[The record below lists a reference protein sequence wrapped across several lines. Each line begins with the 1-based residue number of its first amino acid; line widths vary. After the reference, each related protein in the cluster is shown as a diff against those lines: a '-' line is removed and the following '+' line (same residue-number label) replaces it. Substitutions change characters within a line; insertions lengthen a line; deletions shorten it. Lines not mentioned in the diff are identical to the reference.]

1 MTAQG
6 NNLMARLRAALD
18 ALAGNAPEDLRNR
31 VASLELD
38 LRQKDDEVA
47 ALREEY
53 GRLRQQGE
61 RERDSAVNA
70 GFDALARRLVPLL
83 AQLATMESLAGGERA
98 PRLEDVFKL
107 FDMLEKVLTEDG
119 LARIGTVGEEA
130 AFDSRWH
137 QRMGGAEVDDGDRIR
152 VRFIGYRMGEN
163 VLLKAMVSRAVA
175 KDNSGENPGK
185 NPGEA
190 P

>member
-1 MTAQG
+1 MTAQTS
-6 NNLMARLRAALD
+6 NLMARLRAALG

-38 LRQKDDEVA
+38 LRQKDDEIA

-61 RERDSAVNA
+61 RERDSAASA
-70 GFDALARRLVPLL
+70 GFDALARQLAPLL
-83 AQLATMESLAGGERA
+83 SQLATMESMAGGERT

-107 FDMLEKVLTEDG
+107 FDMLEKVLAEDG
-119 LARIGTVGEEA
+119 LARIGAVGEET
-130 AFDSRWH
+130 AFDARRH
-137 QRMGGAEVDDGDRIR
+137 QRIGGAEVDDGDRIR

-163 VLLKAMVSRAVA
+163 VLLKAMVSSA
-175 KDNSGENPGK
+175 SGESP
-185 NPGEA
+185 
-190 P
+190 

>member
-1 MTAQG
+1 MTAQT
-6 NNLMARLRAALD
+6 NNLMARIRAALR
-18 ALAGNAPEDLRNR
+18 ALAGNAPEDPRNR

-38 LRQKDDEVA
+38 LRQKDDEIA

-61 RERDSAVNA
+61 RERGSAASA
-70 GFDALARRLVPLL
+70 GFDALARRLAPLL
-83 AQLATMESLAGGERA
+83 SQLATMESMASGERA

-107 FDMLEKVLTEDG
+107 FDMLEKVLAEDG
-119 LARIGTVGEEA
+119 LMRIGTVGEET

-137 QRMGGAEVDDGDRIR
+137 QRIGGAEVDDGDRIR

-163 VLLKAMVSRAVA
+163 VLLKAMVSSA
-175 KDNSGENPGK
+175 SGESS
-185 NPGEA
+185 
-190 P
+190 